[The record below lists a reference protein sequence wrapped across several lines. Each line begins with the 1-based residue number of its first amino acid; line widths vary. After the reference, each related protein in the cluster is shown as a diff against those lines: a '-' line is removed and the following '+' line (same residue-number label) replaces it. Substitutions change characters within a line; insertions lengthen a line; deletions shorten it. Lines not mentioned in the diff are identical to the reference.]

1 MVDEML
7 RVVQACRL
15 VEKTNMKQIIE
26 CIAQN

>member
-1 MVDEML
+1 L